1 MSEMIWT
8 IVRDGYNVNPS
19 SIIKARWAT
28 DEEKKKLTKAFKDIM
43 VYGIEHHEIKNLT
56 YEDTED
62 MWKGGRHVCFP
73 GGYNDAVVISD
84 SDVATLLRLDA
95 ERGRM
100 AKIESLKEWA
110 ENCKKE
116 IEYLSSKNLHTK
128 AEAKAAANKYNEI
141 MNEGGEG
148 YVPHFHTYD
157 ELEYYKNELA
167 EAEKELEELK

>member
-1 MSEMIWT
+1 MKTFWT

-19 SIIKARWAT
+19 EIIKARWAT
-28 DEEKKKLTKAFKDIM
+28 DEEKKNLTKVFKDLM

-56 YEDTED
+56 YEDTEE

-100 AKIESLKEWA
+100 AKIENLKKQIETY
-110 ENCKKE
+110 KKE
-116 IEYLSSKNLHTK
+116 IAFLSSKKLYTR
-128 AEAKAAANKYNEI
+128 AEAQEAAEKYNEKY
-141 MNEGGEG
+141 NEGGEG
-148 YVPHFHTYD
+148 YVPHYSTYT